1 MFSNEKQ
8 DYTVVKTLPL
18 LDAQNT
24 LSKMYEY
31 PMEFFCPNGAQND
44 YIRAIGDSTRD
55 TNVPVLL
62 CTFANGVGK
71 TTATIHTI
79 LNFVYGAQNGWF
91 DYPIFHKFPY
101 PKTVWYC
108 STAETIKNTVI
119 PEMLRLMDEDSYTET
134 KEGKPHISKIT
145 FNNGWTIV
153 FKTYDQDP
161 STYESANV
169 GVIVADEPMPESIW
183 KAVKSRRRM
192 GAITLLPMTPLYC
205 PPYILDEVQA
215 GVDEGKK
222 GFYHVQAD
230 VYSACKNR
238 GERGHLDAQIVDDM
252 VDGYDPEEREA
263 RAFGKFMYF
272 SGKIYPKLSRDAH
285 FVDPSEH
292 TIPPNSTIYQ
302 IVDPHDSR
310 FSAVIWGA
318 VTPEGRKIIFA
329 EYPSD
334 KARPY
339 WDFKG
344 GKNLDEEVDAWI
356 AMEKTFGRKVNSRI
370 LDRHFGWQTRGQ
382 TNLAQLYAES
392 GARKNKDISF
402 ISSYKANAGDGE
414 IAYGH
419 FQVRNALEPM
429 KDGKPGLVI
438 WNNCYHTWNGMNHY
452 IRKHETSKL
461 SSDKARADGKIV
473 DKYKDFPDV
482 VRYFVCAPQM
492 HFAPE
497 PVPMSKNQKIWHKIN
512 NPDDYEELG
521 WQAT

>member
-1 MFSNEKQ
+1 
-8 DYTVVKTLPL
+8 
-18 LDAQNT
+18 
-24 LSKMYEY
+24 
-31 PMEFFCPNGAQND
+31 
-44 YIRAIGDSTRD
+44 
-55 TNVPVLL
+55 
-62 CTFANGVGK
+62 
-71 TTATIHTI
+71 
-79 LNFVYGAQNGWF
+79 
-91 DYPIFHKFPY
+91 
-101 PKTVWYC
+101 
-108 STAETIKNTVI
+108 
-119 PEMLRLMDEDSYTET
+119 
-134 KEGKPHISKIT
+134 
-145 FNNGWTIV
+145 
-153 FKTYDQDP
+153 
-161 STYESANV
+161 
-169 GVIVADEPMPESIW
+169 
-183 KAVKSRRRM
+183 
-192 GAITLLPMTPLYC
+192 
-205 PPYILDEVQA
+205 
-215 GVDEGKK
+215 
-222 GFYHVQAD
+222 
-230 VYSACKNR
+230 
-238 GERGHLDAQIVDDM
+238 
-252 VDGYDPEEREA
+252 
-263 RAFGKFMYF
+263 MYF

-292 TIPPNSTIYQ
+292 KIPPNSTIYQ
-302 IVDPHDSR
+302 VVDPHDSR

-344 GKNLDEEVDAWI
+344 GKNLDEEVDAWLKVE
-356 AMEKTFGRKVNSRI
+356 MTFDRKVNSRI

-429 KDGKPGLVI
+429 KDGMPGLVI

-452 IRKHETSKL
+452 IRKHETTKL
-461 SSDKARADGKIV
+461 ASDKARADGKIV

-512 NPDDYEELG
+512 NPDDYEDLG